1 MNSPNSK
8 NWLLLVLLPLGFAG
22 VWQLQQRIDRQRAA
36 LHQERDELVL
46 RSGSLIKAMSLEYVP
61 LMADIYWTRVV
72 QYYGDKRARHDPN
85 FELLWP
91 LLDITTTL
99 DPNLLVAYRFGSTFL
114 SEPSPRGA
122 GRPELGI
129 ALLERGI
136 KANPDYWRF
145 YEDLGFIYYFELK
158 DYAKASAAFAEG
170 SKNPDAQIWMK
181 IMAAKI
187 AAEGESLST
196 SIFLWNEV
204 YQTAKDP
211 QVKQNALTHL
221 QLLRVAEDCKQLDA
235 LADEFQKRTGRR
247 PSRMGELVREGLLP
261 RLPVD
266 PLGYAYAF
274 GLDGKAELNLDSPL
288 LEEQLLH
295 QDKE

>member
-1 MNSPNSK
+1 MSSASSR
-8 NWLLLVLLPLGFAG
+8 NWLPLLLLPLGFAG
-22 VWQLQQRIDRQRAA
+22 VWQLQQRIDSQRSA
-36 LHQERDELVL
+36 LRQERDELVL
-46 RSGSLIKAMSLEYVP
+46 RSGKLIKAMSLEYAP

-91 LLDITTTL
+91 LLDLTTTL

-122 GRPELGI
+122 GHPEQGI

-136 KANPDYWRF
+136 QANPEYWRF

-158 DYAKASAAFAEG
+158 DYAKSSAAFAEG
-170 SKNPDAQIWMK
+170 SRNPDAQIWMK

-187 AAEGESLST
+187 AAEGESLQT
-196 SIFLWNEV
+196 SIFLWSEV

-211 QVKQNALTHL
+211 QVKENALIHL
-221 QLLRVAEDCKQLDA
+221 QLLRAEQDCKQLDA
-235 LADEFQKRTGRR
+235 LADEFQKRLGRR
-247 PSRMGELVREGLLP
+247 PVRANELVQAGLLP

-266 PLGYAYAF
+266 PLGYPYVF
-274 GLDGKAELNLDSPL
+274 GPDGKAELNLDSPL
-288 LEEQLLH
+288 LEQQLLH
-295 QDKE
+295 QDSK

>member
-1 MNSPNSK
+1 
-8 NWLLLVLLPLGFAG
+8 
-22 VWQLQQRIDRQRAA
+22 
-36 LHQERDELVL
+36 
-46 RSGSLIKAMSLEYVP
+46 MSLEYTP

-72 QYYGDKRARHDPN
+72 QYYGDKRARHDAN

-91 LLDITTTL
+91 LLDVTTTL
-99 DPNLLVAYRFGSTFL
+99 DPDLLVAYRFGSTFL

-122 GRPELGI
+122 GHPELGI
-129 ALLERGI
+129 ELLQRGI

-181 IMAAKI
+181 VMAARI
-187 AAEGESLST
+187 AAEGESLPT

-235 LADEFQKRTGRR
+235 LTDEFQKRTGRR
-247 PSRMGELVREGLLP
+247 PSRMGELVQEGLLP

-266 PLGYAYAF
+266 PMGYAYVF
-274 GLDGKAELNLDSPL
+274 GPDGKAALNLDSPL

-295 QDKE
+295 QD

>member
-1 MNSPNSK
+1 MTSPGSK
-8 NWLLLVLLPLGFAG
+8 NWLLLILLPLGFAG
-22 VWQLQQRIDRQRAA
+22 VWQLQHGIDSQRDA

-46 RSGSLIKAMSLEYVP
+46 RSGKLVKAMSLEYAP

-72 QYYGDKRARHDPN
+72 QYYGEKRARHDPN
-85 FELLWP
+85 FELLSP
-91 LLDITTTL
+91 LLDLTTTL

-129 ALLERGI
+129 ALLQRGI
-136 KANPDYWRF
+136 QANPEYWRF

-181 IMAAKI
+181 IMAARI
-187 AAEGESLST
+187 AAEGESLQT

-204 YQTAKDP
+204 YQTTKDP
-211 QVKQNALTHL
+211 QVKENALTHL
-221 QLLRVAEDCKQLDA
+221 QLLRADQDCKQLDA

-247 PSRMGELVREGLLP
+247 PVRVGELVQGGLLP

-266 PLGYAYAF
+266 PLGYAYVF
-274 GLDGKAELNLDSPL
+274 GPDGKAALNLDSPL
-288 LEEQLLH
+288 LEQQLLN
-295 QDKE
+295 QSSK

>member
-1 MNSPNSK
+1 MSSQTSK
-8 NWLLLVLLPLGFAG
+8 NWLLLILLPVGFTG
-22 VWQLQQRIDRQRAA
+22 VWQLQERIDGQLAA

-46 RSGSLIKAMSLEYVP
+46 RSGKLLKAMSLEYAP

-72 QYYGDKRARHDPN
+72 QYYGDKRDRHDPN

-91 LLDITTTL
+91 LLEVTTTL

-122 GRPELGI
+122 GHPELGI
-129 ALLERGI
+129 ELLERGI
-136 KANPDYWRF
+136 KANPEYWRF

-181 IMAAKI
+181 IMAARI
-187 AAEGESLST
+187 AAEGESLQT

-221 QLLRVAEDCKQLDA
+221 QLLGVEQDCKQLDA

-247 PSRMGELVREGLLP
+247 PSRVAEMVQAGLLSHVP
-261 RLPVD
+261 AD
-266 PLGYAYAF
+266 PAGFPYVF
-274 GLDGKAELNLDSPL
+274 GPDGKAALNLDSPL

-295 QDKE
+295 QDAK